1 MCKINF
7 DSGQPMYKK
16 LPILSKV
23 PRMEEN
29 GKMKLFSL
37 RRDTLMRVHYI
48 AHYST

>member
-7 DSGQPMYKK
+7 DSGQSMYKK

-23 PRMEEN
+23 PQMEKD

-37 RRDTLMRVHYI
+37 RRDTLIQVHYI